1 MGCSAANIIK
11 LKPVVFFGSD
21 YPTGSKAAQQ
31 PIFSM
36 CGGGGGEDFLLPT
49 YDMMMSVSMCIPK
62 YVTALMC

>member
-1 MGCSAANIIK
+1 VLCR
-11 LKPVVFFGSD
+11 SD

-49 YDMMMSVSMCIPK
+49 YDMMMSVRTHFLRRPAGFMR
-62 YVTALMC
+62 